1 MEIQAF
7 AKLNLTLDILGKRE
21 DGYHDL
27 RMVMQSITL
36 ADTLTLEENQGE
48 GLRVSANLR
57 FLPTGEK
64 NLAAAAALR
73 FWEALGR
80 EPEDL
85 DIRIEKR
92 IPVCAGMAGGS
103 SDAAA
108 VLRALNQRAGDPFS
122 PKELARLGERVG
134 SDVPYCVLGGTALA
148 EGRGEVLTPLAPL
161 TALAEAKV
169 RNRIT
174 GIVNDAVART
184 LEEQGISYADLVT
197 VTFELDGAES
207 APAPTGQQL
216 EITMSGSEGEHTIT
230 TTLLDTPAAAGFASH
245 LPLSFSMTDYMGR
258 EKHAHMDFSIGDSLL
273 ENITVDYE
281 IGDIIYYPP
290 GPTFA
295 MYYDHDGRTIAAGME
310 VIARMDQDGIGALG
324 SYAGNVDVTVSLAE

>member
-108 VLRALNQRAGDPFS
+108 VLRALNQRAGEPFA

-148 EGRGEVLTPLAPL
+148 EGRGEVLTPLPPL
-161 TALAEAKV
+161 PRCWVVACKPDFPISTPELFAQADRVKLRRRPDTAGLVAALEA
-169 RNRIT
+169 
-174 GIVNDAVART
+174 GDLGGVARRM
-184 LEEQGISYADLVT
+184 YNV
-197 VTFELDGAES
+197 FEDVLPARLYTRVAEIKNILIQCGALG
-207 APAPTGQQL
+207 AN
-216 EITMSGSEGEHTIT
+216 MSGS
-230 TTLLDTPAAAGFASH
+230 
-245 LPLSFSMTDYMGR
+245 
-258 EKHAHMDFSIGDSLL
+258 
-273 ENITVDYE
+273 
-281 IGDIIYYPP
+281 
-290 GPTFA
+290 GPTAFGLF
-295 MYYDHDGRTIAAGME
+295 DRLEAAQE
-310 VIARMDQDGIGALG
+310 ARACLTQRYRDTFLCE
-324 SYAGNVDVTVSLAE
+324 TV

>member
-108 VLRALNQRAGDPFS
+108 VLRALNQRAGEPFS
-122 PKELARLGERVG
+122 PRELAKIGERVG

-161 TALAEAKV
+161 PRCWVVACKPDFPISTPELFAQADRVKLRRRPDTAGLVAALEA
-169 RNRIT
+169 
-174 GIVNDAVART
+174 GDLGGVARRMYNVFEDVLPARLYT
-184 LEEQGISYADLVT
+184 RVAEIKNDLIQC
-197 VTFELDGAES
+197 GALG
-207 APAPTGQQL
+207 AN
-216 EITMSGSEGEHTIT
+216 MSGS
-230 TTLLDTPAAAGFASH
+230 
-245 LPLSFSMTDYMGR
+245 
-258 EKHAHMDFSIGDSLL
+258 
-273 ENITVDYE
+273 
-281 IGDIIYYPP
+281 
-290 GPTFA
+290 GPTAFGLF
-295 MYYDHDGRTIAAGME
+295 DRLEAAQE
-310 VIARMDQDGIGALG
+310 ARACLAQRYRDTFLCE
-324 SYAGNVDVTVSLAE
+324 TV

>member
-108 VLRALNQRAGDPFS
+108 VLRALNQRAGDPFA

-148 EGRGEVLTPLAPL
+148 EGRGEVLTPLPPL
-161 TALAEAKV
+161 PRCWVVACKPDFPISTPELFAQADRVKLRRRPDTAGLVAALEAGDLGGVSRRMYNVFEDVLPARLYTRVAEIK
-169 RNRIT
+169 
-174 GIVNDAVART
+174 ND
-184 LEEQGISYADLVT
+184 LIQC
-197 VTFELDGAES
+197 GALG
-207 APAPTGQQL
+207 AN
-216 EITMSGSEGEHTIT
+216 MSGS
-230 TTLLDTPAAAGFASH
+230 
-245 LPLSFSMTDYMGR
+245 
-258 EKHAHMDFSIGDSLL
+258 
-273 ENITVDYE
+273 
-281 IGDIIYYPP
+281 
-290 GPTFA
+290 GPTAFGLF
-295 MYYDHDGRTIAAGME
+295 DRLEAAQE
-310 VIARMDQDGIGALG
+310 ARACLAQRYRDTFLCE
-324 SYAGNVDVTVSLAE
+324 TV

>member
-148 EGRGEVLTPLAPL
+148 EGRGEVLTPLPPL
-161 TALAEAKV
+161 PRCWVVACKPDFPISTPELFAQADRVKLRRRPDTAGLVAALEA
-169 RNRIT
+169 
-174 GIVNDAVART
+174 GDLGGVARRM
-184 LEEQGISYADLVT
+184 YNV
-197 VTFELDGAES
+197 FEDVLPVRLYTRVAEIKNILIQCGALG
-207 APAPTGQQL
+207 AN
-216 EITMSGSEGEHTIT
+216 MSGS
-230 TTLLDTPAAAGFASH
+230 
-245 LPLSFSMTDYMGR
+245 
-258 EKHAHMDFSIGDSLL
+258 
-273 ENITVDYE
+273 
-281 IGDIIYYPP
+281 
-290 GPTFA
+290 GPTAFGLF
-295 MYYDHDGRTIAAGME
+295 DRLEAAQE
-310 VIARMDQDGIGALG
+310 ARSCLTQRYRDTFLCE
-324 SYAGNVDVTVSLAE
+324 TV

>member
-108 VLRALNQRAGDPFS
+108 VLRALNQRAGEPFA

-161 TALAEAKV
+161 PRCWVVACKPDFPISTPELFAQADRVKLRRRPDTAGLVAALEA
-169 RNRIT
+169 
-174 GIVNDAVART
+174 GDLGGVARRMYNVFEDVLPARLYT
-184 LEEQGISYADLVT
+184 RVAEIKNDLIQC
-197 VTFELDGAES
+197 GALG
-207 APAPTGQQL
+207 AN
-216 EITMSGSEGEHTIT
+216 MSGS
-230 TTLLDTPAAAGFASH
+230 
-245 LPLSFSMTDYMGR
+245 
-258 EKHAHMDFSIGDSLL
+258 
-273 ENITVDYE
+273 
-281 IGDIIYYPP
+281 
-290 GPTFA
+290 GPTAFGLF
-295 MYYDHDGRTIAAGME
+295 DRLEAAQE
-310 VIARMDQDGIGALG
+310 ARSCLTQRYRDTFLCE
-324 SYAGNVDVTVSLAE
+324 TV

>member
-36 ADTLTLEENQGE
+36 ADTLTLEENRGE

-80 EPEDL
+80 EPENL

-161 TALAEAKV
+161 PRCWVVACKPDFPISTPELFAQADRVKLRRRPDTAGLVAALEA
-169 RNRIT
+169 
-174 GIVNDAVART
+174 GDLGGVARRMYNVFEDVLPARLYT
-184 LEEQGISYADLVT
+184 RVAEIKNDLIQC
-197 VTFELDGAES
+197 GALG
-207 APAPTGQQL
+207 AN
-216 EITMSGSEGEHTIT
+216 MSGS
-230 TTLLDTPAAAGFASH
+230 
-245 LPLSFSMTDYMGR
+245 
-258 EKHAHMDFSIGDSLL
+258 
-273 ENITVDYE
+273 
-281 IGDIIYYPP
+281 
-290 GPTFA
+290 GPTAFGLF
-295 MYYDHDGRTIAAGME
+295 DRLEAAQE
-310 VIARMDQDGIGALG
+310 ARACLAQRYRDTFLCE
-324 SYAGNVDVTVSLAE
+324 TV

>member
-108 VLRALNQRAGDPFS
+108 VLRALNQRSGEPFS

-161 TALAEAKV
+161 PRCWVVACKPDFPISTPELFAQADRVKLRRRPDTAGLVAALEA
-169 RNRIT
+169 
-174 GIVNDAVART
+174 GDLGGVARRM
-184 LEEQGISYADLVT
+184 YNV
-197 VTFELDGAES
+197 FEDVLPARLYTRVAEIKNILIQCGALG
-207 APAPTGQQL
+207 AN
-216 EITMSGSEGEHTIT
+216 MSGS
-230 TTLLDTPAAAGFASH
+230 
-245 LPLSFSMTDYMGR
+245 
-258 EKHAHMDFSIGDSLL
+258 
-273 ENITVDYE
+273 
-281 IGDIIYYPP
+281 
-290 GPTFA
+290 GPTAFGLF
-295 MYYDHDGRTIAAGME
+295 DRLEAAQE
-310 VIARMDQDGIGALG
+310 ARACLAQRYRDTFLCE
-324 SYAGNVDVTVSLAE
+324 TV

>member
-36 ADTLTLEENQGE
+36 ADTLTLEENRGE

-73 FWEALGR
+73 FWESLGR
-80 EPEDL
+80 EPENL

-108 VLRALNQRAGDPFS
+108 VLRALNQRAGEPFS

-148 EGRGEVLTPLAPL
+148 EGRGEVLTPLPPL
-161 TALAEAKV
+161 PRCWVVACKPDFPISTPELFAQADRVKLRRRPDTAGLVAALEA
-169 RNRIT
+169 
-174 GIVNDAVART
+174 GDLGGVARRM
-184 LEEQGISYADLVT
+184 YNV
-197 VTFELDGAES
+197 FEDVLPARLYTRVAEIKNILIQCGALG
-207 APAPTGQQL
+207 AN
-216 EITMSGSEGEHTIT
+216 MSGS
-230 TTLLDTPAAAGFASH
+230 
-245 LPLSFSMTDYMGR
+245 
-258 EKHAHMDFSIGDSLL
+258 
-273 ENITVDYE
+273 
-281 IGDIIYYPP
+281 
-290 GPTFA
+290 GPTAFGLF
-295 MYYDHDGRTIAAGME
+295 DRLEAAQE
-310 VIARMDQDGIGALG
+310 ARSCLTQRYRDTFLCE
-324 SYAGNVDVTVSLAE
+324 TV